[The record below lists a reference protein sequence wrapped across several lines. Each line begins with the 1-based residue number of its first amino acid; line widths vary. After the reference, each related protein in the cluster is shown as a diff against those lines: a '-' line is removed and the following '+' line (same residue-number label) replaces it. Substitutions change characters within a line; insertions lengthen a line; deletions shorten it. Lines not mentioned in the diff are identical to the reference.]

1 MNKKFVTHPLFHEQT
16 EIKAALNG
24 VASQEQNDGPDY
36 DLMVEAAK
44 YIKQLE
50 KINKILVKQIDMD
63 TGFRL
68 KFRIMHDKMID
79 LHPAFVRIVEDH
91 FWDLLA

>member
-1 MNKKFVTHPLFHEQT
+1 MNNKFVSHPLFHEPT

-36 DLMVEAAK
+36 DLMVEAAT

-50 KINKILVKQIDMD
+50 DIIDQFSIRNNW
-63 TGFRL
+63 TWGAR
-68 KFRIMHDKMID
+68 
-79 LHPAFVRIVEDH
+79 
-91 FWDLLA
+91 WW